1 LQSILVKEAELQEIV
16 RILGTEALS
25 EYEKHI
31 LNVAFMIREGFL
43 KQDAYNPVDTPTSPI
58 KQFLLMKAIYVYY
71 EEGLK
76 AIEAGVPASILR
88 ELDTVKRLPRL
99 RMELTN
105 DVAKEELTKFIE
117 ALTSEIRSTTAG
129 RRP

>member
-1 LQSILVKEAELQEIV
+1 MQEIV

-43 KQDAYNPVDTPTSPI
+43 KQDAYNPIDTPSAPVR
-58 KQFLLMKAIYVYY
+58 QFLLMKAIYTYY

-76 AIEAGVPASILR
+76 AIEAGVPAAVLR
-88 ELDTVKRLPRL
+88 ELETVKRLPRL
-99 RMELTN
+99 RMEITN

-117 ALTSEIRSTTAG
+117 RLASEIRSAVAG
-129 RRP
+129 KRS